1 MSVKPWA
8 RIGVAAFLLVASIA
22 VTAGGTLDAARR
34 PAMQGAA
41 ATTQK
46 AQEGQEPATWQVDAV
61 NSNITFSLVHFM
73 VSKAHGR
80 FAKFAANLNLDP
92 SALTTSKVD
101 VRIDAASIDTAN
113 SGRDDHLR
121 TADFFDVQRFPEIVF
136 TSTRIEKGGENRYRV
151 VGNLTMHG
159 VTREVVLDTEHRG
172 WVKDPQGRERTAFIA
187 KTTLNRQ
194 DYGIKWNQVM
204 DSGGV
209 AIGDQV
215 DIEIDLLAVK
225 RPPSKP
231 KG

>member
-1 MSVKPWA
+1 MAVTAWA
-8 RIGVAAFLLVASIA
+8 RVGVVAFLLVAQIT
-22 VTAGGTLDAARR
+22 VTAQD
-34 PAMQGAA
+34 
-41 ATTQK
+41 
-46 AQEGQEPATWQVDAV
+46 GQEPATWQVDAI
-61 NSNITFSLVHFM
+61 NSNITFSLTHFM

-80 FAKFAANLNLDP
+80 FAKFAATLNLDP
-92 SALTTSKVD
+92 STLTASKVD

-113 SGRDDHLR
+113 SARDDHLR

-136 TSTRIEKGGENRYRV
+136 TSTRIERSGENRFRV

-194 DYGIKWNQVM
+194 DFGIKWNQVM

-225 RPPSKP
+225 RAPSKP
-231 KG
+231 KA

>member
-1 MSVKPWA
+1 M
-8 RIGVAAFLLVASIA
+8 
-22 VTAGGTLDAARR
+22 
-34 PAMQGAA
+34 
-41 ATTQK
+41 
-46 AQEGQEPATWQVDAV
+46 
-61 NSNITFSLVHFM
+61 
-73 VSKAHGR
+73 
-80 FAKFAANLNLDP
+80 
-92 SALTTSKVD
+92 
-101 VRIDAASIDTAN
+101 
-113 SGRDDHLR
+113 
-121 TADFFDVQRFPEIVF
+121 
-136 TSTRIEKGGENRYRV
+136 

-187 KTTLNRQ
+187 KTSLNRQ

-225 RPPSKP
+225 RAPAKP

>member
-1 MSVKPWA
+1 MAVTAWA
-8 RIGVAAFLLVASIA
+8 RVGVAAFVLVAQIT
-22 VTAGGTLDAARR
+22 VTAQD
-34 PAMQGAA
+34 
-41 ATTQK
+41 
-46 AQEGQEPATWQVDAV
+46 GQEPATWQVDAV
-61 NSNITFSLVHFM
+61 NSNITFSLTHFM

-80 FAKFAANLNLDP
+80 FAKFAATLSLDP
-92 SALTTSKVD
+92 STLTASKID

-113 SGRDDHLR
+113 SARDDHLR

-136 TSTRIEKGGENRYRV
+136 TSTRIERSGENRFRV

-159 VTREVVLDTEHRG
+159 VAREVVLDTEHRG

-194 DYGIKWNQVM
+194 DFGITWNQVM

-225 RPPSKP
+225 RAPAKP
-231 KG
+231 KAMPK

>member
-1 MSVKPWA
+1 MSVKPWD
-8 RIGVAAFLLVASIA
+8 RIGVAAFLLVAGIA
-22 VTAGGTLDAARR
+22 VTAGRLDAARR
-34 PAMQGAA
+34 PAMQTAA
-41 ATTQK
+41 ATAQK
-46 AQEGQEPATWQVDAV
+46 AQEGQEPATWQVDTV
-61 NSNITFSLVHFM
+61 NSNITFSLTHFM

-92 SALTTSKVD
+92 SALTASNVD
-101 VRIDAASIDTAN
+101 VRIDAASIDTSN
-113 SGRDDHLR
+113 SARDDHLR

-136 TSTRIEKGGENRYRV
+136 TSTRIEKAGENRYRV
-151 VGNLTMHG
+151 TGDLTMHG
-159 VTREVVLDTEHRG
+159 VTREVVLDAEHRG

-194 DYGIKWNQVM
+194 DFGVKWNQVM

-225 RPPSKP
+225 RAPAKP